1 VVENAFFLANTMAV
15 VGWSGTTTEAIGR
28 MEPFFATLKVAKAGN
43 ATRQSSLQDS
53 AMIAMEPEPE
63 KMPRL
68 ARNQSQW

>member
-1 VVENAFFLANTMAV
+1 VVENAYFLANTMAA
-15 VGWSGTTTEAIGR
+15 VGWSGTITEAIGR
-28 MEPFFATLKVAKAGN
+28 MEPFFATLKVGKAGN